1 MSKKTVRQLAEIVK
15 IPLDRLLVQLKEA
28 GLPATK
34 PEDEISEDEK
44 AKLLAHLRQRH
55 GNTDAENSPNRVVL
69 KRRKVSELKQ
79 ASVPGTATKTISV
92 EVRKEKTYIKREQPV
107 VKTSVVKTTPTV
119 VEAVIEKIVV
129 VETPTV
135 EISMPAV
142 EVSKIVEVETAP
154 IVKIAAVAADK
165 PHKEHRPKKPVIVD
179 DFELEEPEVV
189 LEAKFAVA
197 IKDDKKSKSDK
208 PAKPKEIDEARKQ
221 QLEKEQ
227 RLEDSIN
234 RTAERVR
241 ANAAAKLNPPAQR
254 PRHANS
260 GTPNNNNASRT
271 NNNGNNNGNTNT
283 PRPNNGNNTP
293 RTNNNAPRPANNS
306 AVAPSANTVTPR
318 PANTNAPARVNAPPR
333 GTNNAPPRGNN
344 NAGVRGNNNAG
355 GGAGSSANSN
365 RGNNDSGR
373 ENNNRN
379 KKKGKGAKQPSRNVI
394 QNDSKHQFEMPVAQM
409 VYEVTVPEMI
419 SVADLANKMN
429 VKAALA
435 IKHLM
440 KLGIMATINQTI
452 DQDTAAIL
460 VEDMGHTPIMQSDDD
475 FEREMLAE
483 VTEDDTHPELPR
495 APIVTIM
502 GHVDH
507 GKTSLLDYI
516 RKTRV
521 AAGEAGGI
529 TQHIGAYQVKTDHG
543 SVTFLDTPGHAAFTA
558 MRARGADV
566 TDVVIIVVAADDGV
580 MPQTKEAVEHA
591 RAAKVPIIVALNKM
605 DKPGANPD
613 KVMQEL
619 SVLNVL
625 AEEWGGD
632 VQFLKISA
640 KTGEGVDDLIES
652 LIVQTEILELKAP
665 VAGAAS
671 GIVIESRLDRGRGAV
686 ATILVQR
693 GTLENGQMVLCGHE
707 YGRVR
712 AMFNENGKAIKTAG
726 PCEPVEILG
735 LSGTPNAGD
744 EFLVVQNERVAKELA
759 KHREDR
765 KRLKRHAEQATSLED
780 VFNRMKAGEQA
791 SLNLVLKTDVQ
802 GSLEALRS
810 SLLELSNDEVEVKV
824 VYGGVGGIN
833 EGDVNLAL
841 ASGAILMGFNV
852 RADATSRRMIEE
864 RGVDLHYYSIIYEAI
879 DEVKKS
885 ISGMLAPEI
894 KEQFMGLA
902 EVRSVFKSPKLGAIA
917 GCMVLDGTVKRN
929 LPIRVLRDNVVVY
942 EGVLESLRHYKDDV
956 AEVKMGMECGIGVKN
971 YNDVRAGDQIEVF
984 ERIEVRREL

>member
-1 MSKKTVRQLAEIVK
+1 
-15 IPLDRLLVQLKEA
+15 
-28 GLPATK
+28 
-34 PEDEISEDEK
+34 
-44 AKLLAHLRQRH
+44 
-55 GNTDAENSPNRVVL
+55 
-69 KRRKVSELKQ
+69 
-79 ASVPGTATKTISV
+79 
-92 EVRKEKTYIKREQPV
+92 
-107 VKTSVVKTTPTV
+107 
-119 VEAVIEKIVV
+119 
-129 VETPTV
+129 
-135 EISMPAV
+135 
-142 EVSKIVEVETAP
+142 
-154 IVKIAAVAADK
+154 
-165 PHKEHRPKKPVIVD
+165 
-179 DFELEEPEVV
+179 
-189 LEAKFAVA
+189 
-197 IKDDKKSKSDK
+197 
-208 PAKPKEIDEARKQ
+208 
-221 QLEKEQ
+221 
-227 RLEDSIN
+227 
-234 RTAERVR
+234 
-241 ANAAAKLNPPAQR
+241 
-254 PRHANS
+254 
-260 GTPNNNNASRT
+260 
-271 NNNGNNNGNTNT
+271 
-283 PRPNNGNNTP
+283 
-293 RTNNNAPRPANNS
+293 
-306 AVAPSANTVTPR
+306 
-318 PANTNAPARVNAPPR
+318 
-333 GTNNAPPRGNN
+333 
-344 NAGVRGNNNAG
+344 
-355 GGAGSSANSN
+355 
-365 RGNNDSGR
+365 
-373 ENNNRN
+373 
-379 KKKGKGAKQPSRNVI
+379 
-394 QNDSKHQFEMPVAQM
+394 
-409 VYEVTVPEMI
+409 
-419 SVADLANKMN
+419 
-429 VKAALA
+429 
-435 IKHLM
+435 
-440 KLGIMATINQTI
+440 
-452 DQDTAAIL
+452 
-460 VEDMGHTPIMQSDDD
+460 
-475 FEREMLAE
+475 MLAE
-483 VTEDDTHPELPR
+483 VTEEDNHPELPR

-591 RAAKVPIIVALNKM
+591 RAAKVPIIIAMNKM

-619 SVLNVL
+619 SVIDVL

-640 KTGEGVDDLIES
+640 KTGQGVDDLIES

-665 VAGAAS
+665 IDGAAS

-735 LSGTPNAGD
+735 LSSTPNAGD
-744 EFLVVQNERVAKELA
+744 EFLVVQNERIAKELA

-765 KRLKRHAEQATSLED
+765 KRFTRHAAQ
-780 VFNRMKAGEQA
+780 QA
-791 SLNLVLKTDVQ
+791 SKLDEVFSKMTSGELASVNLVLKTDVQ

-810 SLLELSNDEVEVKV
+810 SLIDLSNDEVEVKV

-894 KEQFMGLA
+894 KEQIVGLA
-902 EVRSVFKSPKLGAIA
+902 QVREVFKSPKLGAIA
-917 GCMVLDGTVKRN
+917 GCMVIDGFVKRN
-929 LPIRVLRDNVVVY
+929 LPIRVLRENVVIY
-942 EGVLESLRHYKDDV
+942 EGQLESLRRFKDDI

-984 ERIEVRREL
+984 ERIEVKREL

>member
-15 IPLDRLLVQLKEA
+15 IPLERLLVQLKEA
-28 GLPATK
+28 GVNASK
-34 PEDEISEDEK
+34 AEDEISEEEK
-44 AKLLAHLRQRH
+44 TKLLTHLRSRH
-55 GNTDAENSPNRVVL
+55 GNAEAENSPNRVVL

-79 ASVPGTATKTISV
+79 SSVPGSATKTISV
-92 EVRKEKTYIKREQPV
+92 EVRKEKTYIKREQPIAEKPIEKV
-107 VKTSVVKTTPTV
+107 EVQAVPIVEMPV
-119 VEAVIEKIVV
+119 VEIPV
-129 VETPTV
+129 VEK
-135 EISMPAV
+135 AV
-142 EVSKIVEVETAP
+142 EVVTEVKTENTSSVIETKSVQPEKNHKAKKVVIVE
-154 IVKIAAVAADK
+154 
-165 PHKEHRPKKPVIVD
+165 D
-179 DFELEEPEVV
+179 DFEEEQEVV

-197 IKDDKKSKSDK
+197 IKDDKKAKSDK
-208 PAKPKEIDEARKQ
+208 PLKTKEIDEARKQ
-221 QLEKEQ
+221 QLEKQQ

-241 ANAAAKLNPPAQR
+241 ANAAAKQNPPAQQQQR
-254 PRHANS
+254 PR
-260 GTPNNNNASRT
+260 NNNSAPA
-271 NNNGNNNGNTNT
+271 GNNAQ
-283 PRPNNGNNTP
+283 RPNNGNN
-293 RTNNNAPRPANNS
+293 AQRPANNN
-306 AVAPSANTVTPR
+306 AAPSANTVAPR
-318 PANTNAPARVNAPPR
+318 PANANAPARVNAPPR
-333 GTNNAPPRGNN
+333 GANNNAPPRGNN

-355 GGAGSSANSN
+355 GGAGNSANSN
-365 RGNNDSGR
+365 RGNNNDGGR
-373 ENNNRN
+373 ETNNRN
-379 KKKGKGAKQPSRNVI
+379 KKKGKGAKQPARNVI
-394 QNDSKHQFEMPVAQM
+394 QNDGKHQFEMPVAQM
-409 VYEVTVPEMI
+409 VYEVTIPEMI

-429 VKAALA
+429 VKAAMA

-460 VEDMGHTPIMQSDDD
+460 VEEMGHTPIMQSDDD
-475 FEREMLAE
+475 FEKEMLAE
-483 VTEDDTHPELPR
+483 VTEDETHPELPR

-580 MPQTKEAVEHA
+580 MPQTKEAIEHA
-591 RAAKVPIIVALNKM
+591 RAANVPIIVAMNKM
-605 DKPGANPD
+605 DKEGANPD

-640 KTGEGVDDLIES
+640 KTGMGVDELIES
-652 LIVQTEILELKAP
+652 LIVQTEILELHAP

-671 GIVIESRLDRGRGAV
+671 GIVIESRLDKGRGAV

-744 EFLVVQNERVAKELA
+744 EFLVVQNERVAKDLA

-802 GSLEALRS
+802 GSLEALRA
-810 SLLELSNDEVEVKV
+810 SLLDLSNDEVEVKV

-833 EGDVNLAL
+833 EGDVNLAI

-902 EVRSVFKSPKLGAIA
+902 EVRDVFKSPKLGAIA

-942 EGVLESLRHYKDDV
+942 EGALESLRRFKDDV
-956 AEVKMGMECGIGVKN
+956 NEVKMGMECGIGVKN

>member
-1 MSKKTVRQLAEIVK
+1 MSIKTVRQLAETVK

-28 GLPATK
+28 GLTAST
-34 PEDEISEDEK
+34 PESEVNDAEQS
-44 AKLLAHLRQRH
+44 KLLAHLRQRH
-55 GNTDAENSPNRVVL
+55 GKATSENENAPNRVVL
-69 KRRKVSELKQ
+69 NRRKVSELQ
-79 ASVPGTATKTISV
+79 QSNTPGTATKSISV
-92 EVRKEKTYIKREQPV
+92 EVRKQKTYIKRESSSAEKETIAPV
-107 VKTSVVKTTPTV
+107 ITTTSAPQVEKIATVVNSKNVETNVAQATTPVADNVAFELSPETIKAQE
-119 VEAVIEKIVV
+119 VEA
-129 VETPTV
+129 
-135 EISMPAV
+135 
-142 EVSKIVEVETAP
+142 
-154 IVKIAAVAADK
+154 
-165 PHKEHRPKKPVIVD
+165 
-179 DFELEEPEVV
+179 
-189 LEAKFAVA
+189 
-197 IKDDKKSKSDK
+197 
-208 PAKPKEIDEARKQ
+208 ARKSQ
-221 QLEKEQ
+221 MEKDQ

-234 RTAERVR
+234 RNADKVR
-241 ANAAAKLNPPAQR
+241 QQAAAKQQAAANALKQQNKPQTTNARPPQNGARPPQNGTRPAQTNAKPPQNGARPAAQTGAKPPQASVTPPQAAAKTQEENRTRRPAKPAGGNSSYAGKDAKRNNKKKTGKQPAQR
-254 PRHANS
+254 NI
-260 GTPNNNNASRT
+260 
-271 NNNGNNNGNTNT
+271 
-283 PRPNNGNNTP
+283 
-293 RTNNNAPRPANNS
+293 
-306 AVAPSANTVTPR
+306 V
-318 PANTNAPARVNAPPR
+318 
-333 GTNNAPPRGNN
+333 
-344 NAGVRGNNNAG
+344 
-355 GGAGSSANSN
+355 
-365 RGNNDSGR
+365 
-373 ENNNRN
+373 
-379 KKKGKGAKQPSRNVI
+379 
-394 QNDSKHQFEMPVAQM
+394 QNDGKHQFEMPVAPI
-409 VYEVTVPEMI
+409 VYEVTIPEMLI
-419 SVADLANKMN
+419 VSELANKMN
-429 VKAALA
+429 VKAALV

-440 KLGIMATINQTI
+440 KLGIMATINQSI

-460 VEDMGHTPIMQSDDD
+460 VEDMGHTAIMQSDDD
-475 FEREMLAE
+475 FEKEMLAE
-483 VTEDDTHPELPR
+483 VTEDESYPELPR

-507 GKTSLLDYI
+507 GKTTLLDYI

-591 RAAKVPIIVALNKM
+591 RAAKVPIIIAMSKM

-640 KTGEGVDDLIES
+640 KTGEGVDELIES

-665 VAGAAS
+665 VQGASS
-671 GIVIESRLDRGRGAV
+671 GIVIESRLDRGRGVV
-686 ATILVQR
+686 ATVLVQR
-693 GTLENGQMVLCGHE
+693 GTLESGQMVLCGHE

-712 AMFNENGKAIKTAG
+712 AMFNELGKTIKTAG

-735 LSGTPNAGD
+735 LSSTPNAGD

-765 KRLKRHAEQATSLED
+765 KRFTRHAAQQAAKLNEVFAKMTS
-780 VFNRMKAGEQA
+780 GEVA
-791 SLNLVLKTDVQ
+791 TLNLVLKTDVQ

-810 SLLELSNDEVEVKV
+810 SLIELSNDEVEVKV
-824 VYGGVGGIN
+824 VFGGVGGIN

-894 KEQFMGLA
+894 KENIVGLA
-902 EVRSVFKSPKLGAIA
+902 QVREVFTSPKLGAIA
-917 GCMVLDGTVKRN
+917 GCMVLDGFVKRN
-929 LPIRVLRDNVVVY
+929 LPIRVLRENVVIY
-942 EGVLESLRHYKDDV
+942 EGQLESLRRYKDDI

-984 ERIEVRREL
+984 ERIEVKREL

>member
-1 MSKKTVRQLAEIVK
+1 MSVKTVRQLAEIVK

-28 GLPATK
+28 GLVASTADA
-34 PEDEISEDEK
+34 EVSDAEQS
-44 AKLLAHLRQRH
+44 KLLAHLRQRH
-55 GNTDAENSPNRVVL
+55 GKATGENENAPNRVVL

-79 ASVPGTATKTISV
+79 ASTPGSATKTISV
-92 EVRKEKTYIKREQPV
+92 EVRKEKTYIKREQSVETKTAAPVIPV
-107 VKTSVVKTTPTV
+107 VDAQVEKTTSVIAENTAATTPEVTTPLENKV
-119 VEAVIEKIVV
+119 NFDLSP
-129 VETPTV
+129 ETIKAQ
-135 EISMPAV
+135 ED
-142 EVSKIVEVETAP
+142 ETARQMQ
-154 IVKIAAVAADK
+154 VA
-165 PHKEHRPKKPVIVD
+165 
-179 DFELEEPEVV
+179 
-189 LEAKFAVA
+189 
-197 IKDDKKSKSDK
+197 KD
-208 PAKPKEIDEARKQ
+208 
-221 QLEKEQ
+221 Q

-234 RTAERVR
+234 RNADKVR
-241 ANAAAKLNPPAQR
+241 QQAAAKLQAAERAKQPAAVKPAQNGTR
-254 PRHANS
+254 PPH
-260 GTPNNNNASRT
+260 
-271 NNNGNNNGNTNT
+271 
-283 PRPNNGNNTP
+283 
-293 RTNNNAPRPANNS
+293 
-306 AVAPSANTVTPR
+306 
-318 PANTNAPARVNAPPR
+318 
-333 GTNNAPPRGNN
+333 N
-344 NAGVRGNNNAG
+344 NAGNKSAKQSAKPAQNNSRPAAPAAVAAPQPAPAKTQEENRTRRPAKPAG
-355 GGAGSSANSN
+355 GNSSYTGKDAKRNS
-365 RGNNDSGR
+365 
-373 ENNNRN
+373 
-379 KKKGKGAKQPSRNVI
+379 KKKGGKQPTARI
-394 QNDSKHQFEMPVAQM
+394 IQQNDGKHQFEMPVAQM
-409 VYEVTVPEMI
+409 VYEVTIPEMI
-419 SVADLANKMN
+419 IVSELANKMN
-429 VKAALA
+429 VKAAMV

-440 KLGIMATINQTI
+440 KLGIMATINQSI

-460 VEDMGHTPIMQSDDD
+460 VEDMGHTPVMQSDDD
-475 FEREMLAE
+475 FEKEMLAE
-483 VTEDDTHPELPR
+483 VTEDETYPDLPR

-558 MRARGADV
+558 MRARGADI

-591 RAAKVPIIVALNKM
+591 RAAKVPIIIAINKM

-619 SVLNVL
+619 SVLDVL

-640 KTGEGVDDLIES
+640 KTGQGVDELIES

-671 GIVIESRLDRGRGAV
+671 GLVIESRLDRGRGAV

-693 GTLENGQMVLCGHE
+693 GTLENGQMVLCGQE

-712 AMFNENGKAIKTAG
+712 AMFNENGKAIKSAG

-735 LSGTPNAGD
+735 LSSTPNAGD

-765 KRLKRHAEQATSLED
+765 KRLKRHAEQATTLED
-780 VFNRMKAGEQA
+780 VFNRMKAGEVS

-802 GSLEALRS
+802 GSLEALRN
-810 SLLELSNDEVEVKV
+810 SLVELSNDEVEVKV

-841 ASGAILMGFNV
+841 ASGAILIGFNV

-879 DEVKKS
+879 DEIKKS

-894 KEQFMGLA
+894 KEQFVGLA
-902 EVRSVFKSPKLGAIA
+902 EVRDVFKSPKLGAIA

-942 EGVLESLRHYKDDV
+942 EGQLESLRRYKDDI

>member
-15 IPLDRLLVQLKEA
+15 IPLERLLVQLKEA
-28 GLPATK
+28 GVRATK
-34 PEDEISEDEK
+34 AEDEITEDEK
-44 AKLLAHLRQRH
+44 TKLLAHLRQRH
-55 GNTDAENSPNRVVL
+55 GKSNAETENSPSRVTL

-79 ASVPGTATKTISV
+79 ASVPGSATKTISV
-92 EVRKEKTYIKREQPV
+92 EVRKEKTYIKREP
-107 VKTSVVKTTPTV
+107 
-119 VEAVIEKIVV
+119 VIEKKEVAENVAPKVEEVKTPPIVETVAQKPVESPV
-129 VETPTV
+129 VEKTV
-135 EISMPAV
+135 EATPVAQTAP
-142 EVSKIVEVETAP
+142 EPVETTQSIDVIAKTVEEKTAP
-154 IVKIAAVAADK
+154 AAEK
-165 PHKEHRPKKPVIVD
+165 NHKEHKPKKAVIIDED
-179 DFELEEPEVV
+179 DLELDEPEVV

-197 IKDDKKSKSDK
+197 IKDDKKAKVDK
-208 PAKPKEIDEARKQ
+208 HAKAKEADEARKQ

-227 RLEDSIN
+227 RIEESIR
-234 RTAERVR
+234 RTAEKVR
-241 ANAAAKLNPPAQR
+241 QQAAAKQAPQSR
-254 PRHANS
+254 
-260 GTPNNNNASRT
+260 PNNNKNAGT
-271 NNNGNNNGNTNT
+271 A
-283 PRPNNGNNTP
+283 
-293 RTNNNAPRPANNS
+293 NNAPRGNNQPAKTGNVQQ
-306 AVAPSANTVTPR
+306 AQ
-318 PANTNAPARVNAPPR
+318 PA
-333 GTNNAPPRGNN
+333 RGNN
-344 NAGVRGNNNAG
+344 NQGNRGNNAG
-355 GGAGSSANSN
+355 GNPA
-365 RGNNDSGR
+365 
-373 ENNNRN
+373 NNRN
-379 KKKGKGAKQPSRNVI
+379 ENRNDGNRGDNRNNKNANKNKKGGKQQAPRFVPEV
-394 QNDSKHQFEMPVAQM
+394 KHQFEMPVAPIT
-409 VYEVTVPEMI
+409 YEVTIPEMI

-429 VKAALA
+429 VKAAIA

-452 DQDTAAIL
+452 DQETAAIL
-460 VEDMGHTPIMQSDDD
+460 VEEMGHTAIMQSDDD
-475 FEREMLAE
+475 FEKEMLEQA
-483 VTEDDTHPELPR
+483 TESEEYPELPR

-580 MPQTKEAVEHA
+580 MPQTKEAIEHA
-591 RAAKVPIIVALNKM
+591 RAANVPIIVAINKM

-619 SVLNVL
+619 SVLDVL

-640 KTGEGVDDLIES
+640 KTGEGVDDLIEA
-652 LIVQTEILELKAP
+652 LIVQTEILELHAP
-665 VAGAAS
+665 VEGAAS
-671 GIVIESRLDRGRGAV
+671 GIVIESRLDKGRGAV

-712 AMFNENGKAIKTAG
+712 AMFNENGKAIKSAG

-744 EFLVVQNERVAKELA
+744 EFLVVQNERVAKDLA

-802 GSLEALRS
+802 GSLEALRA
-810 SLLELSNDEVEVKV
+810 SLLDLSNDEVEVKV

-833 EGDVNLAL
+833 EGDVNLAI

-885 ISGMLAPEI
+885 ISGLLAPEI

-902 EVRSVFKSPKLGAIA
+902 EVRDVFKSPKFGAVA
-917 GCMVLDGTVKRN
+917 GCMVLDGLVKRN

-942 EGVLESLRHYKDDV
+942 EGALESLRRFKDDV
-956 AEVKMGMECGIGVKN
+956 NEVKMGMECGIGVKN